1 MLGIFSWGV
10 TESSQEQKHIRN
22 AIHNIPNYLEG
33 ENEDPIDLQV
43 KSLTYVFKR
52 LKADRWGPFLQ
63 ADESNGYGYSMKVDN
78 TLSSGN
84 YGNDK
89 LDVIYNIKRFEE
101 KLFTDEHRI
110 LIDFPKNKMRSLL
123 ILSDNTDS
131 SIIPS
136 LGKENFQFHVLKP
149 NGSDE
154 EYYSVL
160 IEKSNIYEE
169 HQVSYRTKSSILG
182 SAIRYLDGMKPRDEF
197 TKDDRAWIIRQ
208 YVNKLAIHVQ
218 TQRIYRESKRQA
230 SPSKSRPVSR
240 PTSPTKDRVLPIPIT
255 QSRVPDPKSLL
266 RDQTQSPQERPLS
279 PQKERPLSPQKQRP
293 LSPKKDRPFSTFKD
307 IPKSP
312 AKENAQ
318 LVIPSPLSKT
328 SSVRQSTANSDIS
341 NSSQEDD
348 IYEQSALAVRIR
360 LDKERKFIK
369 SFKFAN
375 QN

>member
-1 MLGIFSWGV
+1 MLGIFSWGG
-10 TESSQEQKHIRN
+10 TGSSQEQKHIRS
-22 AIHNIPNYLEG
+22 AIHNVPNYLEG

-52 LKADRWGPFLQ
+52 LKTDQWGPFLQ
-63 ADESNGYGYSMKVDN
+63 ADESSGYGCSLKVDN
-78 TLSSGN
+78 TLSNGS

-89 LDVIYNIKRFEE
+89 LDVIYNIKKFEE

-123 ILSDNTDS
+123 ILSDDTDS

-136 LGKENFQFHVLKP
+136 LGKENFQFHVLKA
-149 NGSDE
+149 NSSDE
-154 EYYSVL
+154 AYYSVL

-169 HQVSYRTKSSILG
+169 HQVSYRTKSSILA
-182 SAIRYLDGMKPRDEF
+182 SAIRYLDEIKPRDEF

-218 TQRIYRESKRQA
+218 TQRIYRESLKRQP

-240 PTSPTKDRVLPIPIT
+240 PTSPTKDRVLPAPAA
-255 QSRVPDPKSLL
+255 QCRVPEPKSLP
-266 RDQTQSPQERPLS
+266 RDQTQSPQ
-279 PQKERPLSPQKQRP
+279 KERPPSPQKQRP
-293 LSPKKDRPFSTFKD
+293 LSPQKDRPFPTFKD

-312 AKENAQ
+312 TKENAQ
-318 LVIPSPLSKT
+318 LVTPSSPLSKT
-328 SSVRQSTANSDIS
+328 SSVRLSVANSDIS
-341 NSSQEDD
+341 NTSQEDD
-348 IYEQSALAVRIR
+348 IYEQSVLAIR
-360 LDKERKFIK
+360 SRLEKEKKIIK
-369 SFKFAN
+369 SFKIAN